1 MHGTV
6 DGVTLIDTHADHSPM
21 RAFFS
26 WSGGKDSMLALHR
39 ALDAGYRVEAL
50 LAMFDETGER
60 SRSHAIA
67 PALMHAQAD
76 ALGIALVTRSASW
89 SDYEAVFSAQLRTFA
104 AQGLSHGLFG
114 DIDLQAHRDWEE
126 KVCAAAGLQAV
137 LPLWHQ
143 DRRALADEVLRLG
156 YRARVVCVDARWLDA
171 SYCGIDYDASFIA
184 RLPADVDACGE
195 NGEFHT
201 FVYDGPRFASPVI
214 HRVAAIH
221 DVRIDQPFSA
231 HYHTAELAP
240 T

>member
-1 MHGTV
+1 MRHMMNPAHTP
-6 DGVTLIDTHADHSPM
+6 APM

-39 ALDAGYRVEAL
+39 ALDAGHRVDAL

-67 PALMHAQAD
+67 PALMRAQAD
-76 ALGIALVTRSASW
+76 ALGIALVTRNASW
-89 SDYEAVFSAQLRTFA
+89 SDYEAVFSEQLRAFA
-104 AQGLSHGLFG
+104 SQGITHGLFG

-137 LPLWHQ
+137 LPLWHE
-143 DRRALADEVLRLG
+143 DRGALADEVLGAG

-171 SYCGIDYDASFIA
+171 SYCGVEYDADFIA
-184 RLPADVDACGE
+184 RLPAGVDACGE

-201 FVYDGPRFASPVI
+201 FVYDGPRFARPVP
-214 HRVAAIH
+214 HRVATIH
-221 DVRIDQPFSA
+221 DVRIEAPFA
-231 HYHTAELAP
+231 ARFHTAELVGP
-240 T
+240 